1 MPEARGRRPGRRPS
15 RGHIFFIFPELS
27 DSILY
32 IVLRHKNQIEKLK
45 KNLKK
50 IDFKKKLYRPGSKKS
65 YIFLYFLGKNR
76 ADIRK
81 KKLYVMDEFFWEH
94 FYMRFFIVFMK
105 DIEK

>member
-32 IVLRHKNQIEKLK
+32 IVLRHKNQIEKMRK
-45 KNLKK
+45 KFKK

-76 ADIRK
+76 TDIRK
-81 KKLYVMDEFFWEH
+81 KKLYVMDEFFGNT
-94 FYMRFFIVFMK
+94 FICDFLLFL
-105 DIEK
+105 